1 MIQSR
6 CWIGKTISV
15 GRLIDLMHTESTFF
29 TFAGII
35 EDIFTVLMLGE
46 VQEINL
52 VSLGLVL
59 L

>member
-6 CWIGKTISV
+6 CRIGITIPID
-15 GRLIDLMHTESTFF
+15 RLIDLMDTESTFF

-52 VSLGLVL
+52 VSLDLVL